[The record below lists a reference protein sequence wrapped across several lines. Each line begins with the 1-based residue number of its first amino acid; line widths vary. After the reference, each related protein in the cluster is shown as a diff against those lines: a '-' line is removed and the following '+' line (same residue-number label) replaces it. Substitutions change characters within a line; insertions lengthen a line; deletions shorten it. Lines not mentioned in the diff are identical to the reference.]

1 MLNSMTW
8 IHIHAVFFYF
18 STGYADWKC
27 IQVSYAGVSMV
38 NVIGE
43 FDPAFPKR
51 EALELLISLQK
62 IFRFYYY
69 DSFWVCWDQQ
79 IG

>member
-1 MLNSMTW
+1 
-8 IHIHAVFFYF
+8 
-18 STGYADWKC
+18 
-27 IQVSYAGVSMV
+27 MV

-69 DSFWVCWDQQ
+69 DSF
-79 IG
+79 